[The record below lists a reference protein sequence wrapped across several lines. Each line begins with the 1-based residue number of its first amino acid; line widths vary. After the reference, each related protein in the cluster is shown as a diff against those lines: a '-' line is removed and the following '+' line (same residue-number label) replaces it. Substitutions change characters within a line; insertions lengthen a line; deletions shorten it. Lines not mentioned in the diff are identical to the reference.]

1 MRNGKL
7 TGWRVTLPA
16 AAAWLSAA
24 TLSAD
29 VVVLKAMRVHTV
41 SGEVLSAA
49 TIVVRDGK
57 IEAVGDDL
65 AVPEGARV
73 IEKPGGVITPG
84 LVEASCALD
93 FQVPQSPPRFG
104 RGSVRAA
111 LDEFLRAAQEH
122 KRACGCDDVIHATR
136 YGDPLNHLGADAADG
151 ADGEMGSVG
160 PSASLSWAEHS
171 SEVIP
176 HLFVI
181 DSVNLLS
188 NDFDRLLKEG
198 VTTVFVSPDSASVIG
213 TRGAIVKT
221 GGPLGSR
228 IVRRAAAAKA
238 TMGGDPSRRGRRNRL
253 PPWRGPQPTFHTR
266 RPTTRMG
273 VDFVFRKAFYDAR
286 RDGKGLAL
294 HGADTPP
301 AAALPILRQVLAGEV
316 PLRIQARKQHDIFS
330 ALRLAKE
337 FELRFTLE
345 EGIEAYQCL
354 AQLRA
359 ADVPVI
365 FGPIYVTPRG
375 YRRRSGEADDP
386 RLNTAKQ
393 LLDAGV
399 RFALTAHE
407 LRGEEGLI
415 RQGMFAVRYG
425 LSEDEALKAI
435 TASAAE
441 LIGIADQ
448 VGVLEPGKAADL
460 VIWSA
465 EPFDPTSRVWL
476 VMIDGQVVYEE

>member
-7 TGWRVTLPA
+7 TVRRVMLPA

-57 IEAVGDDL
+57 IEAVGNDL

-104 RGSVRAA
+104 RRSVRAA
-111 LDEFLRAAQEH
+111 LDAFLRAAQEH
-122 KRACGCDDVIHATR
+122 KRARGYDGVIHAVGD
-136 YGDPLNHLGADAADG
+136 GDPLDHPGADAADG
-151 ADGEMGSVG
+151 EMGAVG
-160 PSASLSWAEHS
+160 PSANLSWAEHS

-188 NDFDRLLKEG
+188 NDFERLLKEG

-213 TRGAIVKT
+213 TRGAILKT

-228 IVRRAAAAKA
+228 IVRRAAAVKA

-253 PPWRGPQPTFHTR
+253 PPFRGPQPTFHTR

-286 RDGKGLAL
+286 RDGKGLPL

-337 FELRFTLE
+337 FDLRFTLE

-354 AQLRA
+354 PQLRA

-375 YRRRSGEADDP
+375 YRRRSGEGDDP
-386 RLNTAKQ
+386 RLNTPKQ

-407 LRGEEGLI
+407 LRGEEGLV

-441 LIGIADQ
+441 LIGVADQ
-448 VGVLEPGKAADL
+448 VGALEPGKAADL

-465 EPFDPTSRVWL
+465 EPFDPTSRVRL